1 MESERH
7 GCLVAAWGAEAGVAD
22 AVTVLGTCQL
32 VVKDRLFVL
41 QLRGTVCLLSQGCQ
55 MQAGFCTQ
63 NSKVGDK
70 VKMQIW
76 LARSE
81 PMPTWQGH

>member
-41 QLRGTVCLLSQGCQ
+41 QLRGTVCLLS
-55 MQAGFCTQ
+55 
-63 NSKVGDK
+63 
-70 VKMQIW
+70 
-76 LARSE
+76 
-81 PMPTWQGH
+81 